1 MPRIK
6 KVTYSKP
13 VTIIR
18 WDDDTITKS
27 FCDEVDNYD
36 ELTGFLMCII
46 KKMVPAKEMRKLFS
60 KYVYGDDPKYIK
72 RIVPKKKRNKFEK
85 GTNPNA
91 WFNTV
96 YPFCLLGDKG
106 IEPITIEIPEAY
118 KATTSECNVNNVDD
132 FIKSLDELMELF
144 NNED

>member
-13 VTIIR
+13 VTLIR
-18 WDDDTITKS
+18 WDDDTITKA

-36 ELTGFLMCII
+36 ELTGFLMCVI

-72 RIVPKKKRNKFEK
+72 RIMPKKEREAQKVRFIGANQ
-85 GTNPNA
+85 P
-91 WFNTV
+91 
-96 YPFCLLGDKG
+96 
-106 IEPITIEIPEAY
+106 IEFTMDAFIDP
-118 KATTSECNVNNVDD
+118 KLTSEYFVEKSAEDFVNALDD
-132 FIKSLDELMELF
+132 LLAIF
-144 NNED
+144 NEG

>member
-13 VTIIR
+13 VTIIK

-36 ELTGFLMCII
+36 ELTGFLMCVI

-72 RIVPKKKRNKFEK
+72 RIVPKKERKKVK
-85 GTNPNA
+85 SSP
-91 WFNTV
+91 WFCASPT
-96 YPFCLLGDKG
+96 FTK
-106 IEPITIEIPEAY
+106 PITLELDRDTTEEISKAY
-118 KATTSECNVNNVDD
+118 GVEE
-132 FIKSLDELMELF
+132 FINALDELVTLF
-144 NNED
+144 NDED

>member
-18 WDDDTITKS
+18 WDDNTITKS

-72 RIVPKKKRNKFEK
+72 RIVPKKKRKKVESS
-85 GTNPNA
+85 T
-91 WFNTV
+91 WFCTS
-96 YPFCLLGDKG
+96 PIFTKPTTL
-106 IEPITIEIPEAY
+106 EPITLELDKDTAKEISKAYGIEE
-118 KATTSECNVNNVDD
+118 
-132 FIKSLDELMELF
+132 FINALDKLVTLF
-144 NNED
+144 NEED

>member
-18 WDDDTITKS
+18 WDDNTITKS
-27 FCDEVDNYD
+27 FCDEVDSYD

-72 RIVPKKKRNKFEK
+72 RIVPKKERKKVK
-85 GTNPNA
+85 SSP
-91 WFNTV
+91 WFCTS
-96 YPFCLLGDKG
+96 PTFTK
-106 IEPITIEIPEAY
+106 PITLELDRDTAEEISKAY
-118 KATTSECNVNNVDD
+118 GVEE
-132 FIKSLDELMELF
+132 FINALDELVNLF
-144 NNED
+144 DDED

>member
-13 VTIIR
+13 VTLIR
-18 WDDDTITKS
+18 WDDDTITKA

-72 RIVPKKKRNKFEK
+72 RIVPKKKKKDNDGLIFLDRLVCPPLATLNEENMPKI
-85 GTNPNA
+85 T
-91 WFNTV
+91 FNTT
-96 YPFCLLGDKG
+96 P
-106 IEPITIEIPEAY
+106 IECTATFKEDSRIEE
-118 KATTSECNVNNVDD
+118 
-132 FIKSLDELMELF
+132 FIKSLDELIELL
-144 NNED
+144 NDED

>member
-18 WDDDTITKS
+18 WDDNTITKS

-46 KKMVPAKEMRKLFS
+46 KKMAPAKEMRKLFS

-72 RIVPKKKRNKFEK
+72 RITSKKKKKNNNQHLFAI
-85 GTNPNA
+85 N
-91 WFNTV
+91 
-96 YPFCLLGDKG
+96 
-106 IEPITIEIPEAY
+106 PITLELDP
-118 KATTSECNVNNVDD
+118 KTCKTNTSNELERDVDD
-132 FIKSLDELMELF
+132 FIKTLDRLIALWDD
-144 NNED
+144 ED

>member
-1 MPRIK
+1 MLRIK

-18 WDDDTITKS
+18 WDDNTITKS
-27 FCDEVDNYD
+27 FCDEADNYD
-36 ELTGFLMCII
+36 ELTGFLMCVI

-72 RIVPKKKRNKFEK
+72 RIVPKKKKNKFEK
-85 GTNPNA
+85 GINPNA
-91 WFNTV
+91 WFNTA

-106 IEPITIEIPEAY
+106 IKPITIEIDPETY
-118 KATTSECNVNNVDD
+118 KATTSECNVDD
-132 FIKSLDELMELF
+132 FIKSLNELTELF
-144 NNED
+144 NDED

>member
-18 WDDDTITKS
+18 WDDNTITKA

-72 RIVPKKKRNKFEK
+72 RIVPKKERKKID
-85 GTNPNA
+85 PSP
-91 WFNTV
+91 WFCTSPYCNT
-96 YPFCLLGDKG
+96 FTK
-106 IEPITIEIPEAY
+106 PITLELDEDTVKEISEAY
-118 KATTSECNVNNVDD
+118 GVEEFLKKLADLVT
-132 FIKSLDELMELF
+132 LF
-144 NNED
+144 NDEE

>member
-13 VTIIR
+13 VTLIR
-18 WDDDTITKS
+18 WDDDTITKA

-72 RIVPKKKRNKFEK
+72 RIVPKKERKKVEASPWCCINCNTLELDRDTAWVAEFIEEVDMKLRPAVFYNQK
-85 GTNPNA
+85 GNINNA
-91 WFNTV
+91 F
-96 YPFCLLGDKG
+96 
-106 IEPITIEIPEAY
+106 
-118 KATTSECNVNNVDD
+118 
-132 FIKSLDELMELF
+132 
-144 NNED
+144 

>member
-36 ELTGFLMCII
+36 ELTGFLMCVI

-72 RIVPKKKRNKFEK
+72 RIVPKKDRKKVDQYK
-85 GTNPNA
+85 IPWCYVTPACTN
-91 WFNTV
+91 
-96 YPFCLLGDKG
+96 
-106 IEPITIEIPEAY
+106 IEGEGAKEITLEIDPKWYANNPTTTDIDMAVDSFTEAI
-118 KATTSECNVNNVDD
+118 N
-132 FIKSLDELMELF
+132 ELAKLF
-144 NNED
+144 NDED

>member
-18 WDDDTITKS
+18 WDDDTITKA

-60 KYVYGDDPKYIK
+60 QYVYGDDPKYIK
-72 RIVPKKKRNKFEK
+72 RIVPKKERRRFDNGTILLNNLLCPSLTPLDEEK
-85 GTNPNA
+85 LPKVTFDTTP
-91 WFNTV
+91 
-96 YPFCLLGDKG
+96 
-106 IEPITIEIPEAY
+106 IEFTATLKNDCEIEE
-118 KATTSECNVNNVDD
+118 
-132 FIKSLDELMELF
+132 FIKSLDELTKLL
-144 NNED
+144 NGED

>member
-18 WDDDTITKS
+18 WDDDTLTKS

-72 RIVPKKKRNKFEK
+72 RIVPKKERRKFDDGTVFLDKLFHPSLTPLDEEK
-85 GTNPNA
+85 LPKINFDTTP
-91 WFNTV
+91 
-96 YPFCLLGDKG
+96 
-106 IEPITIEIPEAY
+106 IECTATFKADCEIEE
-118 KATTSECNVNNVDD
+118 
-132 FIKSLDELMELF
+132 FIKSLDELIELL
-144 NNED
+144 NGED

>member
-13 VTIIR
+13 VTLIR
-18 WDDDTITKS
+18 WDDDTITKA

-46 KKMVPAKEMRKLFS
+46 KKMMPAKEMRKLFS

-72 RIVPKKKRNKFEK
+72 RIVPKKERKKICLE
-85 GTNPNA
+85 TSPWYIINPKYTCDTPNPSSTTTSA
-91 WFNTV
+91 TTRCVND
-96 YPFCLLGDKG
+96 CG
-106 IEPITIEIPEAY
+106 IEE
-118 KATTSECNVNNVDD
+118 
-132 FIKSLDELMELF
+132 FIKSLDELMELL
-144 NNED
+144 NDED

>member
-13 VTIIR
+13 VTLIR

-36 ELTGFLMCII
+36 EMTGFLMCVI
-46 KKMVPAKEMRKLFS
+46 KKMMPAKEMRKLFS

-72 RIVPKKKRNKFEK
+72 RIVPKKERKKVKSSPWFC
-85 GTNPNA
+85 TNPYC
-91 WFNTV
+91 NTFDKSITLELDKDTAKETSKV
-96 YPFCLLGDKG
+96 YGV
-106 IEPITIEIPEAY
+106 EE
-118 KATTSECNVNNVDD
+118 
-132 FIKSLDELMELF
+132 FIHALDELVNLF
-144 NNED
+144 NDED

>member
-18 WDDDTITKS
+18 WDDNTITKS

-72 RIVPKKKRNKFEK
+72 RIVPKKERRKFNPCIFTHNPSININ
-85 GTNPNA
+85 GTDVP
-91 WFNTV
+91 T
-96 YPFCLLGDKG
+96 
-106 IEPITIEIPEAY
+106 ITLELDPTAY
-118 KATTSECNVNNVDD
+118 ATQATTTNDIED
-132 FIKSLDELMELF
+132 FIKSLDELMELL
-144 NNED
+144 NDED

>member
-13 VTIIR
+13 VTLIR

-36 ELTGFLMCII
+36 ELTGFLMCVI

-72 RIVPKKKRNKFEK
+72 RIVPKKERKKAK
-85 GTNPNA
+85 LSP
-91 WFNTV
+91 WFCTS
-96 YPFCLLGDKG
+96 PTFTK
-106 IEPITIEIPEAY
+106 PITLEFDRNTAEEISKAY
-118 KATTSECNVNNVDD
+118 GVEE
-132 FIKSLDELMELF
+132 FINALDELVTLF
-144 NNED
+144 NDED

>member
-13 VTIIR
+13 VTLIR
-18 WDDDTITKS
+18 WDDDTITKA

-60 KYVYGDDPKYIK
+60 KYVYGNDPKYIK
-72 RIVPKKKRNKFEK
+72 RIVPKKKENLIHIQGWTHNPCININ
-85 GTNPNA
+85 GTDIP
-91 WFNTV
+91 TV
-96 YPFCLLGDKG
+96 TLELDPTAYATRTTTTND
-106 IEPITIEIPEAY
+106 IEEFT
-118 KATTSECNVNNVDD
+118 
-132 FIKSLDELMELF
+132 KSLDELIKLLSGE
-144 NNED
+144 E

>member
-13 VTIIR
+13 VTLIR
-18 WDDDTITKS
+18 WDDDTITKA

-46 KKMVPAKEMRKLFS
+46 KKMVPAKKMRKLFS

-72 RIVPKKKRNKFEK
+72 RIVPKKERKKVKSNPYLDMQSRLWFHANPTEFDRDTAEEK
-85 GTNPNA
+85 G
-91 WFNTV
+91 
-96 YPFCLLGDKG
+96 K
-106 IEPITIEIPEAY
+106 AY
-118 KATTSECNVNNVDD
+118 GVEEFINV
-132 FIKSLDELMELF
+132 LDELVTLF
-144 NNED
+144 NDEN

>member
-18 WDDDTITKS
+18 WDDNTITKS

-46 KKMVPAKEMRKLFS
+46 KKMVPAKKMRKLFS

-72 RIVPKKKRNKFEK
+72 RIVPKKERKKVK
-85 GTNPNA
+85 ANP
-91 WFNTV
+91 WFCTHP
-96 YPFCLLGDKG
+96 YHATFTK
-106 IEPITIEIPEAY
+106 PITLELDKNTAEEISKAY
-118 KATTSECNVNNVDD
+118 GVEE
-132 FIKSLDELMELF
+132 FINALDELVTLL
-144 NNED
+144 NDED

>member
-18 WDDDTITKS
+18 WDDDTITKA

-60 KYVYGDDPKYIK
+60 KYVYGDNPKYIK
-72 RIVPKKKRNKFEK
+72 RIVPKKERKKFDDGTIFLNNLMCPPLTLLDEEK
-85 GTNPNA
+85 LPKIKFDDTPIQCIA
-91 WFNTV
+91 T
-96 YPFCLLGDKG
+96 LKDDSG
-106 IEPITIEIPEAY
+106 IE
-118 KATTSECNVNNVDD
+118 D
-132 FIKSLDELMELF
+132 FIKALDELTSLF
-144 NNED
+144 DDED

>member
-18 WDDDTITKS
+18 WDDNTLTKS

-72 RIVPKKKRNKFEK
+72 RIVPKKERRK
-85 GTNPNA
+85 GKSSPWCYTSPTFTKPITLELDRDTA
-91 WFNTV
+91 EEISKA
-96 YPFCLLGDKG
+96 YG
-106 IEPITIEIPEAY
+106 IEE
-118 KATTSECNVNNVDD
+118 
-132 FIKSLDELMELF
+132 FINALDELVTLL
-144 NNED
+144 NGED

>member
-13 VTIIR
+13 VTLIR
-18 WDDDTITKS
+18 WDDDTITKA

-72 RIVPKKKRNKFEK
+72 RIVPKKERRKFDAGMNMDE
-85 GTNPNA
+85 
-91 WFNTV
+91 WFCKH
-96 YPFCLLGDKG
+96 PICILGDKG
-106 IEPITIEIPEAY
+106 IDPITLECDPTVCTTQ
-118 KATTSECNVNNVDD
+118 ATTTQHNVED
-132 FIKSLDELMELF
+132 FIKALDELMELL
-144 NNED
+144 NDED

>member
-13 VTIIR
+13 VTLIR
-18 WDDDTITKS
+18 WDDDTITKA

-36 ELTGFLMCII
+36 ELTGFLMCVI

-72 RIVPKKKRNKFEK
+72 RIVPKKEREAQKVRFIGANQ
-85 GTNPNA
+85 P
-91 WFNTV
+91 
-96 YPFCLLGDKG
+96 
-106 IEPITIEIPEAY
+106 IEFTMDASIDP
-118 KATTSECNVNNVDD
+118 KLTSEYFVEKSAEDFVNALDD
-132 FIKSLDELMELF
+132 LLAIF
-144 NNED
+144 NEG

>member
-36 ELTGFLMCII
+36 ELTGFLMCVI

-72 RIVPKKKRNKFEK
+72 RIVPKKERKKVK
-85 GTNPNA
+85 ANP
-91 WFNTV
+91 WFCTHP
-96 YPFCLLGDKG
+96 YCATFTK
-106 IEPITIEIPEAY
+106 PITLELDKNTAEEISKAY
-118 KATTSECNVNNVDD
+118 GVEE
-132 FIKSLDELMELF
+132 FINALDEMVTLL
-144 NNED
+144 NDED

>member
-18 WDDDTITKS
+18 WDDNTITKS

-72 RIVPKKKRNKFEK
+72 RIVPKKDRRKF
-85 GTNPNA
+85 NPCICTHNPSI
-91 WFNTV
+91 NIKSTDV
-96 YPFCLLGDKG
+96 PT
-106 IEPITIEIPEAY
+106 ITLELDPTAY
-118 KATTSECNVNNVDD
+118 ATQATTTNDIED
-132 FIKSLDELMELF
+132 FIKSLDELMELL
-144 NNED
+144 NDED

>member
-13 VTIIR
+13 VTLIR
-18 WDDDTITKS
+18 WDDDTITKA

-72 RIVPKKKRNKFEK
+72 RIVPKKERKKVNSS
-85 GTNPNA
+85 P
-91 WFNTV
+91 WFCTSPYNTSSIPV
-96 YPFCLLGDKG
+96 TLELDGDTD
-106 IEPITIEIPEAY
+106 EVEE
-118 KATTSECNVNNVDD
+118 
-132 FIKSLDELMELF
+132 FIKVLDELVTLF
-144 NNED
+144 NDED